1 MKNKKEVNIKLKR
14 GKITGNILT
23 YFVLGISSI
32 IVLVPMLWMISTSV
46 KIESET
52 ITIPPKWI
60 PDNPTFDSYSRL
72 WTEYPFLTYFKNSI
86 IIVIGAVVLSVF
98 FSCLSGYG
106 ITRFKFKGKNSF
118 LTFVLVTQMFPSIM
132 LLIPF
137 YKVLDL
143 YGLKDS
149 LLGMILVYTS
159 FTIPFCTWMMVGF
172 FRTIPLELDEAA
184 IIDGCSRWK
193 AFYKIV
199 LPMTLPGIS
208 SVAIYSFITAW
219 NEYMFAQ
226 VLITS
231 PELKTVPLGIA
242 DLNGFYKILWNDM
255 MAASVIASLPLVI
268 LFIFLQKSFISG
280 LTAGAVK
287 Q

>member
-1 MKNKKEVNIKLKR
+1 MKNNKEVNIKR

-32 IVLVPMLWMISTSV
+32 LVLVPMLWMISTSI

-106 ITRFKFKGKNSF
+106 ITRFKFKGKNGF

-149 LLGMILVYTS
+149 LLGMVLVYTS

-172 FRTIPLELDEAA
+172 FKTIPLELDEAA